1 MDMTIEHQW
10 QLVNNPETDLHL
22 DRSGL
27 DRPTSRRIKIRVPK
41 QYIDEPVISNLA
53 SHHKL
58 EVNIISA
65 LLGATNGND
74 GWFDLQLQGNSRAIE
89 DAIFYLSER
98 AIEIWYDSAHI
109 LDDADDW

>member
-1 MDMTIEHQW
+1 MTIEHQW
-10 QLVNNPETDLHL
+10 QPVNDPGANLHL

-41 QYIDEPVISNLA
+41 HYIDEPIISRLA

-58 EVNIISA
+58 EVNILSA
-65 LLGATNGND
+65 LLGTPNGND
-74 GWFDLQLQGNSRAIE
+74 GWFDLQLQGNSKAIE

-98 AIEIWYDSAHI
+98 DIEIWYDSAHV
-109 LDDADDW
+109 LDESDDW